1 MNQSVYDKKLVLN
14 RINDQ
19 LYLNEERYLLVS
31 SNSFG
36 ILQRDLIKN
45 IGMERMKTFFFQY
58 GWNIGAED
66 GKEIAKDL
74 SMSIKEKILY
84 CTVTHTFKG
93 HVQINVTDFTI
104 KMEGNRVSEFYIKGT
119 WENSYEAE
127 QHLKNLGIAAY
138 PVCYTLTGYASG
150 AVSQILGEK
159 VFFKEL
165 ECMGQGLNCC
175 IWEGKLVSDWGQEVY
190 QEFIAQ
196 QNLPILKELEQTY
209 AKLVHEKE
217 MLSKVMEIE
226 HKLTESIVK
235 GSSVRSI
242 LEIVEKY
249 INKPIVVEDVH
260 QQMTEIIG
268 MTSETYEPLKQAFL
282 HIINGDL
289 SIKKTTL
296 IKHSNFTRLVS
307 PVFLQEN
314 IVGYCSFLYEK
325 DDVAELEIDSLII
338 TGVAKMCSLIFLN
351 EKVELEST
359 ERMKGYFFDEIM
371 NGKYQSEQEVLKKA
385 FFINLDFSDGYYAI
399 HVKYA
404 DLNKHD
410 NPQRHTKIFEYV
422 TRFMSDNGMHVLMDS
437 LLLLLPRKQLGER
450 EVEQFIHPFL
460 TFLQKRISE
469 TVFFVGVSSMHTA
482 VLEEV
487 KEALKEA
494 QTAVML
500 ATKENPIM
508 FFHELGILGVLVND
522 ENKQAIRKI
531 AQLTLGDLYK
541 NMDESK
547 QELLGTL
554 YAFLSN
560 GGSFEQTAER
570 MAISISGLRYRLNKI
585 TNLLGSD
592 LRDPE
597 TRFQLLLSLKA
608 LLLVEEDWL
617 PTRG

>member
-1 MNQSVYDKKLVLN
+1 
-14 RINDQ
+14 
-19 LYLNEERYLLVS
+19 
-31 SNSFG
+31 
-36 ILQRDLIKN
+36 
-45 IGMERMKTFFFQY
+45 
-58 GWNIGAED
+58 
-66 GKEIAKDL
+66 
-74 SMSIKEKILY
+74 
-84 CTVTHTFKG
+84 
-93 HVQINVTDFTI
+93 
-104 KMEGNRVSEFYIKGT
+104 
-119 WENSYEAE
+119 
-127 QHLKNLGIAAY
+127 
-138 PVCYTLTGYASG
+138 
-150 AVSQILGEK
+150 
-159 VFFKEL
+159 
-165 ECMGQGLNCC
+165 
-175 IWEGKLVSDWGQEVY
+175 
-190 QEFIAQ
+190 
-196 QNLPILKELEQTY
+196 
-209 AKLVHEKE
+209 
-217 MLSKVMEIE
+217 
-226 HKLTESIVK
+226 
-235 GSSVRSI
+235 
-242 LEIVEKY
+242 
-249 INKPIVVEDVH
+249 
-260 QQMTEIIG
+260 
-268 MTSETYEPLKQAFL
+268 
-282 HIINGDL
+282 
-289 SIKKTTL
+289 
-296 IKHSNFTRLVS
+296 
-307 PVFLQEN
+307 
-314 IVGYCSFLYEK
+314 
-325 DDVAELEIDSLII
+325 
-338 TGVAKMCSLIFLN
+338 
-351 EKVELEST
+351 
-359 ERMKGYFFDEIM
+359 MKGYFFDEIM

-422 TRFMSDNGMHVLMDS
+422 TRFMSDNGMHVLMGQKTDS